1 MNRRRSKRSKESHDV
16 EMDPIVE
23 EPGDDVTII
32 ADNSDTSHKF
42 YDGAAYLQLR
52 VEVEKSKKR
61 NANHAN

>member
-23 EPGDDVTII
+23 EPGDDKTII

-52 VEVEKSKKR
+52 VEVEK
-61 NANHAN
+61 